1 MTNAIATTGTTVADL
16 QAQLRALRSQRGYS
30 YARAVELTAA
40 IDRAKKEETPSP
52 RSARSLRTCCP
63 KAVVSYGCV
72 CSYMTRCSEH
82 GECHHGT
89 HD

>member
-1 MTNAIATTGTTVADL
+1 MTNTTTATGTTVADL

-30 YARAVELTAA
+30 YARAAELTAA
-40 IDRAKKEETPSP
+40 IECAKKEAPTPP
-52 RSARSLRTCCP
+52 PARSPRTCCS
-63 KAVVSYGCV
+63 KATVSYGCV
-72 CSYMTRCSEH
+72 CSYMTRCPEH